1 MMKSI
6 FVLFICVMMIMSCD
20 NNSKLSEEIL
30 LFKKKS
36 VLLTKQSLLITKE
49 EEEIITND
57 VQKGLKY
64 IIYKDSL
71 DCTSCAINR
80 MYFWND
86 FIKYAKLFNGQLK
99 YYFIYSPSKMERKH
113 VEFILKNGNFDFPI
127 LLDTLGEFEKLN
139 PHLPKNRTLHSFL
152 LDENNHVILVGDPLS
167 NKKIKKMFYKIVEE
181 KLGKPSIQNN

>member
-1 MMKSI
+1 MKSI

-30 LFKKKS
+30 LFQKKS

-86 FIKYAKLFNGQLK
+86 FIKY
-99 YYFIYSPSKMERKH
+99 
-113 VEFILKNGNFDFPI
+113 
-127 LLDTLGEFEKLN
+127 EK
-139 PHLPKNRTLHSFL
+139 
-152 LDENNHVILVGDPLS
+152 
-167 NKKIKKMFYKIVEE
+167 
-181 KLGKPSIQNN
+181 